1 MTSPTDSTPDWP
13 QQATETIVGLVD
25 NVKYKT
31 TQPAT
36 KAARG
41 LVYGMVIIILGVP
54 AVIMLL
60 VGIVH
65 LLNMASN
72 DLLGL
77 GVWLVYLVLGL
88 IFTIAGWVL
97 WRKRVA

>member
-1 MTSPTDSTPDWP
+1 MSMQSDPTPDWP
-13 QQATETIVGLVD
+13 QQATETIVGMVD

-31 TQPAT
+31 TEPAT
-36 KAARG
+36 KVVRAT
-41 LVYGMVIIILGVP
+41 VYGIVIAILGVP
-54 AVIMLL
+54 AVIMAV

-65 LLNMASN
+65 LASQFTN
-72 DLLGL
+72 SVLGL

-97 WRKRVA
+97 WRKRVL

>member
-1 MTSPTDSTPDWP
+1 MSTQSDTPDWP

-31 TQPAT
+31 TRPAT
-36 KAARG
+36 MAARG
-41 LVYGMVIIILGVP
+41 VVYGMVILAIAVP

-65 LLNMASN
+65 LLDYVVDGDVWIVYA
-72 DLLGL
+72 GL
-77 GVWLVYLVLGL
+77 GVLFSALGM
-88 IFTIAGWVL
+88 FL
-97 WRKRVA
+97 WRKRTP

>member
-1 MTSPTDSTPDWP
+1 MTSPADSSPDWP

-25 NVKYKT
+25 NVKHKT
-31 TQPAT
+31 TEPAT

-41 LVYGMVIIILGVP
+41 IVYGMVIIILGVP
-54 AVIMLL
+54 AVIMMLIG
-60 VGIVH
+60 VVH
-65 LLNMASN
+65 LLNMLSN

>member
-1 MTSPTDSTPDWP
+1 MSIQSDPTPDWP

-31 TQPAT
+31 TEPVT
-36 KAARG
+36 KAVRG
-41 LVYGMVIIILGVP
+41 VVYGIVIVILGVP

-65 LLNMASN
+65 LFSQFTNSV
-72 DLLGL
+72 LGL
-77 GVWLVYLVLGL
+77 GVWLVYLVLGA
-88 IFTIAGWVL
+88 IFTIGGGL
-97 WRKRVA
+97 MWRKRVE

>member
-1 MTSPTDSTPDWP
+1 MQNDSTPDWP
-13 QQATETIVGLVD
+13 QQATETIVDFVD
-25 NVKYKT
+25 NIKYKT
-31 TQPAT
+31 TNPAT
-36 KAARG
+36 KAVRG
-41 LVYGMVIIILGVP
+41 IVYGIVILILGVP

-65 LLNMASN
+65 LFNQAAVAV
-72 DLLGL
+72 GL

-88 IFTIAGWVL
+88 IFTIGGWIL